1 MTPPAVLGIERRLAK
16 EDRSRHNVCS
26 GGSGWTNVLVDVVL
40 WASWRVPT
48 DWLSPRPN
56 ARCAGPAGR

>member
-26 GGSGWTNVLVDVVL
+26 GGSGWTNVFVDVDVL
-40 WASWRVPT
+40 WA
-48 DWLSPRPN
+48 
-56 ARCAGPAGR
+56 C